1 MIKYVA
7 LSTLTALLTTVGYS
21 YGPSNG
27 GKTSSGS
34 TNGIKTKAANC
45 APSTGRQ
52 FLEIVN
58 DKGVNVPFNN
68 VKTIVETSGFAWLDR
83 STGQPAYE
91 VPAGGK
97 RNTIYAGALWLGGT
111 TQGGILKV
119 AAHLYHQNNDFWAGP
134 LTSNQ
139 PGDGI
144 NTIGFGEGQI
154 DPQTCN
160 LYDRMW
166 ITSRQDVLTH
176 YFCKALSE
184 CPEDYAGV
192 PESIRTWPGNY
203 IDDGSKYV
211 DYFLAPFVDVDGD
224 QIYDP
229 EKGDYPGYDL
239 FKANDCPRPRG
250 GRVDLFGDYNAWYVF
265 NDRGNVHTESG
276 GQDIG
281 MEIKAQ
287 AFAFST
293 ADEVNNMTFYNYE
306 LINRSTTTLVNT
318 YFGQYA
324 DTDIGCSGDDYSG
337 CDVQRGFGYA
347 YNATAVDGAECFGAV
362 PYNDGTPPAIGIDF
376 FEGPYQDNDGID
388 NPLTTDIAEAIAL
401 KGIPYKGLGI
411 GYSDGVIDNERM
423 GMSRFVFFNRSG
435 TAPISALDDPSSA
448 IEFYNYMRGI
458 WRDGTEF
465 LFGGLGH
472 AQLGGTIPTK
482 YVFPGDSDPL
492 FWGTEGEPVPQDW
505 TEANED
511 NQAGD
516 RRFFQSSGPFTLE
529 PGALNNITVG
539 VVYARA
545 ASGDPF
551 QSVQLV
557 RLADD
562 KAQALFD
569 NCFRLIDGPDAPDV
583 TGRELDREL
592 ILYLTNSNLSN
603 NAGEKY
609 IEKDPNITLDNM
621 KIYLD
626 TVRPSIDP
634 SGTGAEIGGDG
645 ICPTCYYKDDNFYR
659 FQGYQ
664 VFQLVDAS
672 VGANELDDVSRAR
685 IVAQCDFKDGVA
697 RLINFEFDDF
707 LSAAVPIEKVNGGDK
722 GIVHSFKFTT
732 DAFAQG
738 NVRLVN
744 YKKYHYMVV
753 AYAHNNYRDYKQ
765 ADPLFLDGQKQP
777 YLRGRKA
784 ARGAIEV
791 ITLIPH
797 KPIAGTV
804 LNSSYGDTPLIVRE
818 EGRGNGGLEVDITA
832 ETEEDILKNGV
843 AKFAT
848 YKKGAVPIDFKIVDP
863 LKVPNDEFEL
873 RFFPDFSQLGV
884 DTRIL
889 YSKWALISRTSKDTV
904 WSDTTISFRNE
915 QVLLNSKASKFN
927 SNQFVD
933 IDWGFSI
940 SVTQPS
946 TIIANQ
952 LAIDDYPYLLS
963 SRITF
968 SDTTKPWLSG
978 IPDTD
983 GNIAYNWIRS
993 GTTEDTDN
1001 TGCSNSSDRK
1011 EAGVFIDTKQ
1021 DFEKVINGTWAP
1033 FAVVANGE
1041 CFGYPVGSQFI
1052 GAQNQASIKS
1062 VPSVDIV
1069 FTSDQSKWTRCAVLE
1084 MQNESTL
1091 SFDNVAKMSIRKKPS
1106 VGKDGKPDGSGTTG
1120 MSWFPGYAI
1129 DVNTGERMNMAF
1141 GEDTWEAGHNGNDMI
1156 WNPSTSIANYG
1167 GKHYIYVFRN
1177 EQYEGANR
1185 MPFYDQG
1192 KFLMESLQST
1202 SSATRDRAW
1211 RSCVW
1216 VGAPLLRSGQELL
1229 STDARIRLRVSS
1241 PYRQFSTNKTT
1252 AQSISN
1258 TSGSSNSWYPLYS
1271 FNTADLAHEDF
1282 NLDSAQ
1288 SALNRINIV
1297 PNPYYAY
1304 SEYEERRLET
1314 RVRLINLPQTCTIR
1328 IYNTGGTLV
1337 RTFKKDSEITYLDWD
1352 LNNHRLVPIASGMY
1366 IIHID
1371 VPGIGEKVIKWLGIM
1386 RTPDLEKS

>member
-7 LSTLTALLTTVGYS
+7 LSTLTALLTSVGYS

-27 GKTSSGS
+27 GKPSSGS

-45 APSTGRQ
+45 SPSTGRQ
-52 FLEIVN
+52 YLEIVN
-58 DKGVNVPFNN
+58 EKGLKVPFNN
-68 VKTIVETSGFAWLDR
+68 VRTIVETSGFAWLDR

-91 VPAGGK
+91 VPAGGG

-111 TQGGILKV
+111 TTGGILKV

-144 NTIGFGEGQI
+144 NTIGYGEGQI
-154 DPQTCN
+154 DPPTCN

-166 ITSRQDVLTH
+166 ITSRQEVLIH
-176 YFCKALSE
+176 YFCKGLDE
-184 CPEDYAGV
+184 CPEDYEGI

-265 NDRGNVHTESG
+265 NDRGNVHTETG

-281 MEIKAQ
+281 MEIKSQ
-287 AFAFST
+287 AFAFNT

-306 LINRSTTTLVNT
+306 LINRSTTTLINT

-347 YNATAVDGAECFGAV
+347 YNATAVDGADCFGAV

-376 FEGPYQDNDGID
+376 FEGPYQDNDGVD
-388 NPLTTDIAEAIAL
+388 NPLTSNVAQAIEE
-401 KGIPYKGLGI
+401 KGIPYSGLGL

-435 TAPISALDDPSSA
+435 TAPIAALNDPSNA
-448 IEFYNYMRGI
+448 IEYYNYMRGV

-472 AQLGGTIPTK
+472 TQLGGTIPTK

-492 FWGTEGEPVPQDW
+492 FWGTSGVPVPQDW
-505 TEANED
+505 TEANEN
-511 NQAGD
+511 NQPGD
-516 RRFFQSSGPFTLE
+516 RRFFQSAGPFTLE

-583 TGRELDREL
+583 AGRELDREL
-592 ILYLTNSNLSN
+592 ILYISNSNLSN

-609 IEKDPNITLDNM
+609 IEKDPNLTLDIT

-626 TVRPSIDP
+626 TVDP
-634 SGTGAEIGGDG
+634 ADDPAGTGADIGGDG
-645 ICPTCYYKDDNFYR
+645 ICPTCYYKDDNFFR

-672 VGANELDDVSRAR
+672 VGADELDNVSKAR
-685 IVAQCDFKDGVA
+685 LVAQCDFKDGVS
-697 RLINFEFDDF
+697 RLVNFEFDEF
-707 LSAAVPIEKVNGGDK
+707 LSAAVPIEKVNGNDN
-722 GIVHSFKFTT
+722 GISHTFRFTT

-738 NVRLVN
+738 DVRLVN
-744 YKKYHYMVV
+744 YKKYHFMVV
-753 AYAHNNYRDYKQ
+753 AYAFNNFRDYKQ
-765 ADPLFLDGQKQP
+765 SDPLFLDGQKQP
-777 YLRGRKA
+777 YLRGRKG

-791 ITLIPH
+791 VTLIPH
-797 KPIAGTV
+797 KPIAGSV
-804 LNSSYGDTPLIVRE
+804 LNSQYGSTPIIIRE
-818 EGRGNGGLEVDITA
+818 EGRGNGGLEVDFTE
-832 ETEEDILKNGV
+832 ETENEIVNN
-843 AKFAT
+843 FFSRT
-848 YKKGAVPIDFKIVDP
+848 PSYKQNFVPIDLKIIDP
-863 LKVPNDEFEL
+863 LKVPNDNFEL
-873 RFFPDFSQLGV
+873 RFFPSTTALGV
-884 DTRIL
+884 DERML
-889 YSKWALISRTSKDTV
+889 RSKWALISKTSKDTV

-915 QVLLNSKASKFN
+915 QILLNSKASKFN

-940 SVTQPS
+940 SITQPS
-946 TIIANQ
+946 TTSGN
-952 LAIDDYPYLLS
+952 LLLTDDFPYLLS
-963 SRITF
+963 ATLTYTDS
-968 SDTTKPWLSG
+968 TKPWLSG
-978 IPDTD
+978 VRDSD
-983 GNIAYNWIRS
+983 GSQAYNWIRS
-993 GTTEDTDN
+993 GTTDDGGAPSCT
-1001 TGCSNSSDRK
+1001 NSSDTDK
-1011 EAGVFIDTKQ
+1011 DPDEI
-1021 DFEKVINGTWAP
+1021 FENVLNGTWAP
-1033 FAVVANGE
+1033 FGTVAAGN
-1041 CFGYPVGSQFI
+1041 CFGYPLGE
-1052 GAQNQASIKS
+1052 NQASFRDDSNIS
-1062 VPSVDIV
+1062 SITSVDIV
-1069 FTSDQSKWTRCAVLE
+1069 FTSDKSKWTRSPVLE
-1084 MQNESTL
+1084 MQNDQSL
-1091 SFDNVAKMSIRKKPS
+1091 SKDNVSKLSIRKKPS
-1106 VGKDGKPDGSGTTG
+1106 VNKEGTPDNTGTTG
-1120 MSWFPGYAI
+1120 LGWFPGYAI
-1129 DVNTGERMNMAF
+1129 DINTGERLNIAF
-1141 GEDTWEAGHNGNDMI
+1141 GEDTWDAGHNGDDMI
-1156 WNPSTSIANYG
+1156 WNPTSNIEYYG

-1177 EQYEGANR
+1177 NSYENLANR
-1185 MPFYDQG
+1185 MTAYDG
-1192 KFLMESLQST
+1192 GNILPSLLQT
-1202 SSATRDRAW
+1202 NPTAAW
-1211 RSCVW
+1211 NSCIW
-1216 VGAPLLRSGQELL
+1216 VGAPLLAQGQQFLA
-1229 STDARIRLRVSS
+1229 TDARIRIRVSS
-1241 PYRQFSTNKTT
+1241 PYKRFSNDKQNGHLLTNLANSK
-1252 AQSISN
+1252 
-1258 TSGSSNSWYPLYS
+1258 NSWFPLYS

-1288 SALNRINIV
+1288 SALDRINIV

-1314 RVRLINLPQTCTIR
+1314 RVRLINLPETCTIR

-1352 LNNHRLVPIASGMY
+1352 LNNHQLVPIASGMY
-1366 IIHID
+1366 IIHVD